1 MTYAALRL
9 AELDALSRQ
18 RPLTDAEQ
26 REAMLRARQ
35 ERRNVAR
42 RRQYA
47 ECEEVRQKARERVRQ
62 WRQTTPRYWEAWA

>member
-1 MTYAALRL
+1 VTYPQRRL

-35 ERRNVAR
+35 DRRNRARKRQYWLDPDYRARQVAR
-42 RRQYA
+42 AKVYR
-47 ECEEVRQKARERVRQ
+47 EAR
-62 WRQTTPRYWEAWA
+62 A